1 MGVGVSG
8 GGGTGV
14 AVSIV
19 GTDVKTAVEMITAVS
34 VGAGGSVGGMGMFVG
49 SRVDLIARKT
59 PALRSYGWVEEP

>member
-1 MGVGVSG
+1 MRVGVSG

-19 GTDVKTAVEMITAVS
+19 GTDVKTAVEMITAGS